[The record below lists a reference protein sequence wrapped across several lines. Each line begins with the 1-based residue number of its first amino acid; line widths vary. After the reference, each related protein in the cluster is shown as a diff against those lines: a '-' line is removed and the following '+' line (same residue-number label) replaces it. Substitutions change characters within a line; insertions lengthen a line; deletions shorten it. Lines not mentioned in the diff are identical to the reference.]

1 MTMTIGLFAFP
12 EMEMLDYAGPYQ
24 VFASASR
31 IAAASTG
38 REAFSLLTIAPSLR
52 AVTVRAGATVLPQAG
67 IGDHPALDCLILPG
81 GMAGVAPLLDDAG
94 VIGWIK
100 AQADTVPIIASVCTG
115 AFLLAA
121 TGLLDGLEA
130 TTHHSYSEEF
140 ARRYPAITMVSQRR
154 WVESGRFVTAA
165 GLSAGIDM
173 TCRLVERLATRD
185 LSVATAKVLE
195 L

>member
-24 VFASASR
+24 VLASASR
-31 IAAASTG
+31 VAAQQTG
-38 REAFSLLTIAPSLR
+38 QEAFSLLTIAPSHE
-52 AVTVRAGATVLPQAG
+52 AVKVRAGATVLPQAS
-67 IGDHPALDCLILPG
+67 IADHPGLDCLILPG
-81 GMAGVAPLLDDAG
+81 GMAGVVPLLEDGAVVDW
-94 VIGWIK
+94 VK
-100 AQADTVPIIASVCTG
+100 AQAGIVPLIASVCTG
-115 AFLLAA
+115 TFLLAR

-130 TTHHSYSEEF
+130 TTHHSYLDEL
-140 ARRYPAITMVSQRR
+140 RRAHPAIKVVAQRR
-154 WVESGRFVTAA
+154 WVDSGRYVTAA

-173 TCRLVERLATRD
+173 TCHLVERLATRD